1 MARLTTEEARGL
13 AEQFYRVSRE
23 LGDYRFAHWNEL
35 KKDERTE
42 IESLEWSLLNASADF
57 AASALDVTLDDL
69 APVVKRVAGSTRRM
83 KTAIRNAKRS
93 RDVLAIAAAAVKLSA
108 AIVSGSPSAIAAAL
122 ERAIKLSS

>member
-35 KKDERTE
+35 RKDERTE

>member
-57 AASALDVTLDDL
+57 AASTLDVTLDDL

>member
-1 MARLTTEEARGL
+1 MARLTREEARGL

-35 KKDERTE
+35 RKDERTE